1 MDDRERERAAMA
13 MESAAAKWFRRPEP
27 WSTLT
32 AKPEAEIACETEE
45 AEVEFEATQAKAKAK
60 IYAQRRKA
68 KGAAPQA
75 GAAADCCSLLRLP
88 TACEADV
95 LEIIAAV
102 RRSNVAAAE
111 TIHGCAIRHHVLRS
125 AIALCTARTVLP

>member
-1 MDDRERERAAMA
+1 MA
-13 MESAAAKWFRRPEP
+13 MESAAAKWFRRPEL
-27 WSTLT
+27 WSALT
-32 AKPEAEIACETEE
+32 AKSEAEIACKTEE
-45 AEVEFEATQAKAKAK
+45 AEVELHEATQAKAKAK

-68 KGAAPQA
+68 KGAAPQE
-75 GAAADCCSLLRLP
+75 GAAADCCALLRLP